1 MFNQSCS
8 TRPTFNDL
16 KPYELCFDSLVVS
29 FDRWSGIC
37 NTFNNL
43 SEKLFVQNKT
53 ENQNVKVFNI
63 ISTKNKNKK

>member
-16 KPYELCFDSLVVS
+16 KPYELCFDSFVVS
-29 FDRWSGIC
+29 FDIWSGIC

-43 SEKLFVQNKT
+43 SERLFVQNKT